1 MRKIKYFNLCL
12 LVLIC
17 LFICACDYVKL
28 PPQEQSA
35 CPYKEGERFYCEV
48 DGKPFRPNDNG
59 YLFMSTISTYYFK
72 DKNVSDDINQGYSFS
87 FNVEDRR
94 HEAEVSNLFL
104 GFIVPINNVTPTK
117 IILGKNQLNSG
128 LSKLDTL
135 KGYIRSE
142 YKVLNGEILIS
153 KIDTVTK
160 RISGEFQFNCYKV
173 KDPETISEIKNGHF
187 NNLYF
192 PYQKF
197 SL

>member
-1 MRKIKYFNLCL
+1 MKYFKLSFTFL
-12 LVLIC
+12 LGKSLS
-17 LFICACDYVKL
+17 ACDYIKL
-28 PPQEQSA
+28 QPQAQSLDT
-35 CPYKEGERFYCEV
+35 YKVGERFYCEI
-48 DGKPFRPNDNG
+48 DDKPFRPNDNG
-59 YLFMSTISTYYFK
+59 YLFLSTINTYYNEVNK
-72 DKNVSDDINQGYSFS
+72 SDNNVNQRYRFS
-87 FNVEDRR
+87 FHVEDRR
-94 HEAEVSNLFL
+94 HEAEVSNLYL

-117 IILGKNQLNSG
+117 IILGENQIYSG
-128 LSKLDTL
+128 LSKLVTL

-160 RISGEFQFNCYKV
+160 RISGEFQLNCYKV
-173 KDPETISEIKNGHF
+173 KNPETISEIKNGHF